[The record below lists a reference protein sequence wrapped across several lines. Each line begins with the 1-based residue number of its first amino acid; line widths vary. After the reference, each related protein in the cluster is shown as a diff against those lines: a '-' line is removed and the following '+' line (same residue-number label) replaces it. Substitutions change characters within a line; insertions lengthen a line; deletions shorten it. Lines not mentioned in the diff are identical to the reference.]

1 MKLGTLDDGT
11 RDGQLIVVARDLKTA
26 VVADGIAP
34 TLQRA
39 LDDWAFIAPQLDT
52 LSRQL
57 NDGKARRSFDFVP
70 ANCLAPLPRAFAW
83 IAAQAYRDPAEPDG
97 PARKDPR
104 LAHGASSDL
113 LGPCATIE
121 LASEADDIDF
131 AAQLAVIT
139 DDVPPGATPDE
150 AFQQIRL
157 LSLANDFTLRQ
168 LPPGFQASPATAFAP
183 VAVTPDELGDAWR
196 DAKVHLA
203 LRVAR
208 NGRQVGQ
215 PDAARDM
222 IGNFA
227 QLVARAAAPRRL
239 RAGTMIGTGPVTNR
253 TGKKGYC
260 TIAYQRDTEMAADG
274 QAVTPFLAF
283 GDSLRIEML
292 DADGKSVFGAIEQT
306 VRPTGYVPPAPVVS
320 SGKPE

>member
-1 MKLGTLDDGT
+1 MKLATLDDGT

-26 VVADGIAP
+26 VVADGIAA

-39 LDDWAFIAPQLDT
+39 LDDWAFIAPQLDA

-57 NDGKARRSFDFVP
+57 NDGKARRSFEFLP
-70 ANCLAPLPRAFAW
+70 ARCLAPLPRAFAW
-83 IAAQAYRDPAEPDG
+83 LAAQAYRDPAEPDG
-97 PARKDPR
+97 PARKNPR
-104 LAHGASSDL
+104 LVHGGGGDL

-131 AAQLAVIT
+131 AAQLAVVT
-139 DDVPPGATPDE
+139 DDVPAGAAPDE

-157 LSLANDFTLRQ
+157 LTLANDIALRRP
-168 LPPGFQASPATAFAP
+168 LPAFEASPATAFAP
-183 VAVTPDELGDAWR
+183 VAVTPDELGEAWR

-208 NGRQVGQ
+208 NGRNVGQ

-222 IGNFA
+222 ICNFA

-239 RAGTMIGTGPVTNR
+239 RAGTIVGTGAVANR

-260 TIAYQRDTEMAADG
+260 AIAHQRAAETAADG

-292 DADGKSVFGAIEQT
+292 DADGKSLFGAIEQT
-306 VRPTGYVPPAPVVS
+306 VRPTGYVPPPVVS
-320 SGKPE
+320 AEKPE